1 MVKRLTASSGSIPT
15 QESIS
20 PAKPIAMPLT
30 TLFSETEIIMVRPNK
45 ASMKYSVGP
54 KEMVKLAMGKAK
66 KIKKRVLIMPPI
78 TENMQLIPKA
88 SPPLP

>member
-1 MVKRLTASSGSIPT
+1 
-15 QESIS
+15 
-20 PAKPIAMPLT
+20 MPLT

-54 KEMVKLAMGKAK
+54 KGNGEAGDGEGQE
-66 KIKKRVLIMPPI
+66 IKRVLIMPPI